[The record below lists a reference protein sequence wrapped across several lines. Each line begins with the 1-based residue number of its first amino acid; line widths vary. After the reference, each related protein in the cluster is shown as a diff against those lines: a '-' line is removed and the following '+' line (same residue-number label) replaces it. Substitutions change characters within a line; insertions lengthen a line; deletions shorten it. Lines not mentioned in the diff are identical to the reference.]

1 MRAVVQRVS
10 RAWVSWEDEAD
21 DARRQE
27 IGRGLAVLVGAG
39 PADDGADADALADKV
54 AQLRI
59 FADAEGRFNLS
70 LEDVGGEALVVSQ
83 FTLYADATR
92 GRRPSFV
99 GAAPPDCARDL
110 CQRFAARLAE
120 RGVATR
126 TGSFG
131 ARMTVSLDNEGPVTL
146 ALSTDSWETRIRA

>member
-10 RAWVSWEDEAD
+10 RATVSWEDQAHGPL
-21 DARRQE
+21 RQE

-39 PADDGADADALADKV
+39 PADDAAAAEALADKV

-59 FADAEGRFNLS
+59 FSDADGRFNLS

-92 GRRPSFV
+92 GRRPSFA
-99 GAAPPDCARDL
+99 GAAAPDCARDL
-110 CQRFAARLAE
+110 CRRFAERLAE
-120 RGVATR
+120 RGVRTR

-146 ALSTDSWETRIRA
+146 ALSTDPWETRIRA